1 MILPV
6 LVRGSFDLL
15 GGESVSNEPVKMILV
30 ISSVWFQCQT
40 FSLWIMI
47 EHSFKAEIMPELSSR
62 KVFELS

>member
-15 GGESVSNEPVKMILV
+15 GGESVSNDPVKMILV

-47 EHSFKAEIMPELSSR
+47 EQF
-62 KVFELS
+62 F